1 MRKIKSKLYII
12 PMIIVFIFLIITY
25 YKNYDN
31 TIKIIKSE
39 YDTKIE
45 LIEESIYNE
54 TKYTEIL
61 SKIAEKDIHTNM
73 EKNSNV
79 LVERYKEDPNIL
91 EWDFKE
97 IRDQSEQMEIYI
109 LDEGLNIVA
118 SSSEDEIGLNFDNYP
133 DFLELLKKRL
143 KGNTFES
150 DEINF
155 SIEDNELKKFSYM
168 PTPDNKYLI
177 EFSVT
182 INEMYPELKNLN
194 IVYLAESLKDK
205 YRFVEDIRVYR
216 FNKGKEFSH
225 ELDTKKKASEGSI
238 NSKEDRDKYVKK
250 ALETD
255 KFQEQ
260 IVKDDSGN
268 EYRLKYIPYT
278 VYYENNKLTW
288 WKSYVIEVLY
298 NDEVFLDKMSYQ
310 KKLFLQNIIS
320 ISILYS
326 GFSFMLI
333 SWIEQNRKTSYQDHL
348 TKLPNRKRLEEV
360 MEYKILESNKE
371 KVKFIILFFDLDKF
385 KIINDSLGHNVGD
398 KVLQEVGKRIKR
410 EIRKEDIVSRVGGDE
425 FIALISKITSQ
436 EEVLD
441 IANRMLEAF
450 KPVFKIDSKE
460 ISLDISIGISIYPDH
475 GDGIEELILKADKAM
490 YKAKKAKLGYKVY
503 ENKCV

>member
-12 PMIIVFIFLIITY
+12 PIIIVFIFLIITY

-225 ELDTKKKASEGSI
+225 ELDTKKKASEGYI

-298 NDEVFLDKMSYQ
+298 NDEVF
-310 KKLFLQNIIS
+310 
-320 ISILYS
+320 
-326 GFSFMLI
+326 
-333 SWIEQNRKTSYQDHL
+333 W
-348 TKLPNRKRLEEV
+348 TKCP
-360 MEYKILESNKE
+360 
-371 KVKFIILFFDLDKF
+371 
-385 KIINDSLGHNVGD
+385 
-398 KVLQEVGKRIKR
+398 IKR
-410 EIRKEDIVSRVGGDE
+410 NYFYRI
-425 FIALISKITSQ
+425 
-436 EEVLD
+436 
-441 IANRMLEAF
+441 
-450 KPVFKIDSKE
+450 
-460 ISLDISIGISIYPDH
+460 
-475 GDGIEELILKADKAM
+475 
-490 YKAKKAKLGYKVY
+490 
-503 ENKCV
+503 